1 MNPRWTDE
9 DVEKLIRLL
18 NQGWQ
23 LNLIA
28 QALHRCPSDVVAE
41 VKRLQIRIPS
51 DWPHIEAERA
61 A

>member
-1 MNPRWTDE
+1 MNPSWTDE
-9 DVEKLIRLL
+9 DIGKLIRLL

-51 DWPHIEAERA
+51 DWPPVDVAYA